1 MLPDRR
7 RPETDL
13 PRRAG
18 QADGGFHVRDLAQV
32 LAACLEHPRLGR
44 QVRIEGLVQAA
55 YRRDTAIPA
64 ASKGHPF
71 VAGPGGDHRLQF
83 RRNFLFPREI
93 VLPVLQ
99 LRQPCGIAEAAP
111 KLRLDSAKAHVA
123 AVLRAVHV
131 VIMGP
136 AAERHIAGDPAAQDR
151 RGRHDLHAQGRVVQA
166 DVQALTLP
174 GPLPR
179 QQGQGNGRHGVQPRP
194 DGRYLHFA
202 HSRLPPVREKIQPRQ
217 ADDVQIMGRFVAV
230 LARLAEARNG
240 AVNKARIPCA
250 HGLPPQT
257 QTLQVPR
264 PKAFEEHIGLLQQP
278 PQDGPPLR
286 GLQLQRQAPLIAVQG
301 QVPAAL
307 SRRQLRGKGPIR
319 IPAGPLDLHH
329 VGAEIGQHHA
339 AVLPGQPLGK
349 INHFHTLQCLFHLLS
364 FLLSGNPVHAACPF
378 HYTGFTAG
386 NCVFFTDLPA
396 GPASFTIGGSGPR
409 SGKESL

>member
-151 RGRHDLHAQGRVVQA
+151 CG
-166 DVQALTLP
+166 
-174 GPLPR
+174 
-179 QQGQGNGRHGVQPRP
+179 
-194 DGRYLHFA
+194 
-202 HSRLPPVREKIQPRQ
+202 
-217 ADDVQIMGRFVAV
+217 
-230 LARLAEARNG
+230 
-240 AVNKARIPCA
+240 
-250 HGLPPQT
+250 
-257 QTLQVPR
+257 
-264 PKAFEEHIGLLQQP
+264 
-278 PQDGPPLR
+278 
-286 GLQLQRQAPLIAVQG
+286 
-301 QVPAAL
+301 
-307 SRRQLRGKGPIR
+307 
-319 IPAGPLDLHH
+319 
-329 VGAEIGQHHA
+329 
-339 AVLPGQPLGK
+339 
-349 INHFHTLQCLFHLLS
+349 
-364 FLLSGNPVHAACPF
+364 
-378 HYTGFTAG
+378 
-386 NCVFFTDLPA
+386 
-396 GPASFTIGGSGPR
+396 
-409 SGKESL
+409 